1 MKFKNFNLI
10 SASKIDSNF
19 GQHQI
24 RYRDRKGGKEKPSI
38 SESIYVIYKYIL
50 GIIISIIQ

>member
-24 RYRDRKGGKEKPSI
+24 RYRDRKGGKENLQSLSLFMSYI
-38 SESIYVIYKYIL
+38 NIY
-50 GIIISIIQ
+50 